1 MTTTVTKSTTRA
13 RKPAVRTRTSPR
25 ISPGTAPRV
34 RDWMT
39 IGPWTIGARQPL
51 VAAHVLMREHRIRH
65 LPVLEGGHLVGVISE
80 RDVAAIEALDTT
92 TPGDTKVEEAM
103 TTDIIVAAPDDPLAE
118 VAGEMARRKAGSVIV
133 ADGDKVLGVLTT
145 VDALRALASLA
156 AGH

>member
-1 MTTTVTKSTTRA
+1 MTTTVTKSPTSTTRT
-13 RKPAVRTRTSPR
+13 RKPVARRRTAQRSV
-25 ISPGTAPRV
+25 PRV

-39 IGPWTIGARQPL
+39 VGPWTIGAQQPL
-51 VAAHVLMREHRIRH
+51 VAAHVLMRDHKIRH

-80 RDVAAIEALDTT
+80 RDVQAIEALDTT

-103 TTDIIVAAPDDPLAE
+103 TTDIIVAAPDAPLAE

-133 ADGDKVLGVLTT
+133 AEGDKVLGVLTT

-156 AGH
+156 VGH